1 MDFSIVILKF
11 AMSILDKIKKA
22 KLVGR
27 GGACFPVGQKWEM
40 VKKAEGKIKYVVC
53 NASEGEPGVSKDFFI
68 LENFGE
74 KVMAGIKI
82 AINFLSADKAFIYI
96 NHKYY
101 KKLGKILK
109 KLVNNKPIEIF
120 IKPINSGYI
129 GGEESSILNAIEGKR
144 IEPRLRPPFPV
155 TSGLWQCPTLINN
168 VETLYNVSL
177 VADSEYKGNRFYTI
191 NGDCL
196 NTGVYKYPENWAI
209 EKILKETNNTP
220 GFPFFVQ
227 VGGDASGEILNSGQL
242 RKTVGGSGS
251 ITIYS
256 LAKHKPKDLIKKW
269 LDFYSEESCGQ
280 CTPCREGIYR
290 LTELMNS
297 SNTDWALFSDLLD
310 NLTETSFCGLGCVAP
325 VPIKSYI
332 KNVLTGLPNSK
343 IKINGLD
350 NKKICECFK

>member
-1 MDFSIVILKF
+1 M
-11 AMSILDKIKKA
+11 
-22 KLVGR
+22 
-27 GGACFPVGQKWEM
+27 
-40 VKKAEGKIKYVVC
+40 
-53 NASEGEPGVSKDFFI
+53 
-68 LENFGE
+68 
-74 KVMAGIKI
+74 
-82 AINFLSADKAFIYI
+82 
-96 NHKYY
+96 
-101 KKLGKILK
+101 
-109 KLVNNKPIEIF
+109 
-120 IKPINSGYI
+120 
-129 GGEESSILNAIEGKR
+129 
-144 IEPRLRPPFPV
+144 
-155 TSGLWQCPTLINN
+155 
-168 VETLYNVSL
+168 
-177 VADSEYKGNRFYTI
+177 ADSEYKGNRFYTI